1 MADSVRQKIVD
12 AVITRMA
19 AINGSGS
26 YVTALGTMISDSG
39 STVPSVAD
47 SRTVWDESELPAIS
61 VFDGDNIAAGKT
73 DSIPL
78 SIVHMMPI
86 LVRGFLPQNVLDAK
100 NARKLIKD
108 IYTAIRVDDQFG
120 KIIMQSNEIKDA
132 ITRNEHSF
140 EVEACEVEFECQFI
154 TDSFNAEAR

>member
-1 MADSVRQKIVD
+1 
-12 AVITRMA
+12 
-19 AINGSGS
+19 
-26 YVTALGTMISDSG
+26 
-39 STVPSVAD
+39 VPSVAD